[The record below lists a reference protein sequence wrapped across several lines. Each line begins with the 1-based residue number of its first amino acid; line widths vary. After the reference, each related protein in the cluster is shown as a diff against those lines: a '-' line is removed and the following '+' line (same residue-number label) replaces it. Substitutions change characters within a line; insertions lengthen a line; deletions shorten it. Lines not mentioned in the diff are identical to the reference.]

1 MNAAATK
8 IQRAYRRKKEGKSM
22 IMNIQNVMK
31 KLVEAEKAKG
41 RLGDILE
48 SMREETLKYY
58 HNFLL
63 KHEDVSLIL

>member
-22 IMNIQNVMK
+22 IMNIQDVMK

>member
-1 MNAAATK
+1 LNAAATK

-22 IMNIQNVMK
+22 IMNIQDVMK